1 MYKLPATIPVLC
13 FLFALSPAECAAG
26 AADQNPSPS
35 VDQILSAY
43 VRAAG
48 GEAAIDAISTREIHA
63 NEHHG
68 PKLTY
73 YWQKPDRLLVIE
85 GTERIGY
92 DGRSGWVLSKKK
104 RLTRLPKGEQ
114 SPLEMDANSLRYTH
128 LKRLY
133 SELDCAPPQEVNG
146 RMMDLIQAPNAI
158 GSTKFYFD
166 RETHLLAQIDEFG
179 DTSAYYTHSTLFSD
193 YKRVGAVVLPFR
205 IVHKTN
211 EPGVSD
217 RDVRVSEVEQNV
229 PLESNL
235 FTKPVSGAVVLGG
248 KR

>member
-1 MYKLPATIPVLC
+1 MCKLPVAIPIAV
-13 FLFALSPAECAAG
+13 FLLITASGTEWAAG
-26 AADQNPSPS
+26 AGNQSPAA

-43 VRAAG
+43 IQAAG

-85 GTERIGY
+85 GKERIGY
-92 DGRSGWVLSKKK
+92 DGRSGCVLSKKK
-104 RLTRLPKGEQ
+104 RVTRLPKGQ
-114 SPLEMDANSLRYTH
+114 QKTLEMDANSLRYTH
-128 LKRLY
+128 LKTLY
-133 SELDCAPPQEVNG
+133 SELNCVPPQEING
-146 RMMDLIQAPNAI
+146 RMMDLIEAPNAV

-166 RETHLLAQIDEFG
+166 HQTHLLAQIDEFG
-179 DTSAYYTHSTLFSD
+179 ETSAYYMHTTLFSD
-193 YKRVGAVVLPFR
+193 YKRAGAVALPFR

-211 EPGVSD
+211 EPGVSE
-217 RDVRVSEVEQNV
+217 RDVRVSDIEQNI
-229 PLESNL
+229 PLAASL